1 VSDKMDPE
9 MGKGS
14 KLATIIGKGTQV
26 NGDLTVE
33 SSIRVDGKVTGNIT
47 VSDTLVLGKEGEV
60 TGQVHAKFAMLGGKV
75 HGNVNVANKVLLES
89 NASVIGDIKA
99 SILVVDEGAVFDGK
113 CSMRENG
120 KKDYKEHG
128 KG

>member
-14 KLATIIGKGTQV
+14 KLATIIGKGTVV

-47 VSDTLVLGKEGEV
+47 ISDTLVLGKEGEV
-60 TGQVHAKFAMLGGKV
+60 TGQINAKYAMLGGKV
-75 HGNVNVANKVLLES
+75 HGNVSVANKVLLET
-89 NASVIGDIKA
+89 NSVVMGDIKA

-120 KKDYKEHG
+120 KKDYKDHPRG
-128 KG
+128 